1 MGVRVLLVRGGG
13 DPRHAAALCFWAAHE
28 ARVSLLGRGR
38 WDPGAGPFCVFP
50 VLSCHL
56 GSARDQGADPLTE
69 PRMAAPAPWEDTGE
83 ARSIPPPIPPPP
95 PLILPVTRLSCDRDC
110 SLHRGAPSGVAA
122 SRAEP
127 SVGGWGRG
135 PQGAQAAPPFLSGSP
150 EAFAAP
156 RVWSPAW
163 PREGWREAGV
173 DLRWTTLSTR
183 VLQATHCKPRR
194 FHSDLYGYLLRQ
206 FSGRCFAVSWKGA
219 AFVYK

>member
-110 SLHRGAPSGVAA
+110 SLHRGAPSGVTV
-122 SRAEP
+122 SRAQP
-127 SVGGWGRG
+127 SVGGRGALGEHRLPRRSRRG
-135 PQGAQAAPPFLSGSP
+135 PQRRSQHPGSGP
-150 EAFAAP
+150 QCGRVRVGGKREWIFAGP
-156 RVWSPAW
+156 R
-163 PREGWREAGV
+163 
-173 DLRWTTLSTR
+173 LSTR

>member
-56 GSARDQGADPLTE
+56 GSARDQGADPLID

-83 ARSIPPPIPPPP
+83 ARSIPPPP

-156 RVWSPAW
+156 RVWSAVW
-163 PREGWREAGV
+163 PSEGWREAGV
-173 DLRWTTLSTR
+173 DLRWTTAVNSGFAGHT
-183 VLQATHCKPRR
+183 LQT
-194 FHSDLYGYLLRQ
+194 
-206 FSGRCFAVSWKGA
+206 
-219 AFVYK
+219 

>member
-110 SLHRGAPSGVAA
+110 SLHRGAPSGVTV
-122 SRAEP
+122 SRAQP
-127 SVGGWGRG
+127 SVGGGGALRDHRLPCRSVGVPRG
-135 PQGAQAAPPFLSGSP
+135 VRSTQGLVPSVA
-150 EAFAAP
+150 E
-156 RVWSPAW
+156 
-163 PREGWREAGV
+163 
-173 DLRWTTLSTR
+173 
-183 VLQATHCKPRR
+183 
-194 FHSDLYGYLLRQ
+194 
-206 FSGRCFAVSWKGA
+206 
-219 AFVYK
+219 